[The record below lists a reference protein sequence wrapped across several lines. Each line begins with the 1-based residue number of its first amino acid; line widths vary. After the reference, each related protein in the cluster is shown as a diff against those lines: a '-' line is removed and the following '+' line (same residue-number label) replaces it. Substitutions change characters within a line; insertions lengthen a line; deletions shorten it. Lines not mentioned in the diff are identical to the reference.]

1 MVCNVLRFLESSLL
15 FLMNS
20 FVPALTVCLLCKSKR
35 KDEAH
40 GRQKRTSAR
49 KSTQRSICVC
59 GRSRNDLAGHS
70 VNS

>member
-40 GRQKRTSAR
+40 GRQKEPLRANRHSAPYACAAGAGTIWQD
-49 KSTQRSICVC
+49 TQ
-59 GRSRNDLAGHS
+59 
-70 VNS
+70 